1 MSRALANH
9 RCASR
14 AHRRALG
21 GVQSP
26 ADARPRAAQRASA
39 PLQRAAARVLA
50 VLVALSVVLGGA
62 GEVLAGPS
70 LIPPIAND
78 AMFKALVLEEV
89 DADLYGQPIAEIRFE
104 GNRRVES
111 EAMLLEMESKVGE
124 LVKVTSLA
132 SDLKRLWGL
141 GKFED
146 VAVYGEMSAA
156 GVVLTYKVVERP
168 TIRKI
173 VVEGNDKVKLDDI
186 NEVLDLTKNAILD
199 LGVVKANVEKV
210 KGVYV
215 EGGFFL
221 ADVDYA
227 IRPVEGEVGK
237 VDVYI
242 VVNEASEVVVR
253 SVTFVGNQAIPD
265 EDLRNNMNT
274 RVGGYLTLITKRAGG
289 VFNREMFGADYQLL
303 RSYYAD
309 QGYLDANFKDPE
321 LALSADRRFVHVTI
335 PVEEGPQYR
344 VGRIRAK
351 EVLPRGEEPLFE
363 EAVLAESITPIL
375 AEGDVASMG
384 KVNTI
389 VQDIERRYKDSGY
402 AYVNVIPDARQDKE
416 KLLLYMTLEVGKG
429 PLVYIERINIYGNDK
444 TADKVIRREMILNEG
459 SLYSETGKELSE
471 FNVLRLGFFND
482 VTISTSKGSA
492 DDKIVLNVEV
502 TERLTGTFQVGAGF
516 STIEN
521 FVLQAQVQYDNF
533 LGRGTAVTLVAQ
545 MSSLRRLFN
554 LSYYTRYFLDS
565 RWNFQFNVFNTRNIF
580 PSFARDSSGFRFSWG
595 YPIPKLPNLIFF
607 AGYSF
612 EYVDVSFGNTAFGN
626 AGGIFAPGT
635 LYNIPE
641 GALIT
646 NLFSNGIT
654 SSLETRV
661 RYDTTDNYLFP
672 TRGMRHELR
681 AEFANKY
688 LGSQNLFNRY
698 NAAFRFYF
706 PIIKSKAAFR
716 AWVVFKT
723 QLQIGYI
730 HSLQPNGVPIYERY
744 FPGGIFGAGMIRGY
758 RLRSLGPRILVQ
770 SSSDPTAALI
780 AYGIGGNLLAALNAE
795 LEFMIVPP
803 ANIKGVLFFDTGN
816 AFNTESVYCTEEDTG
831 QLPKADPCDG
841 FSLRN
846 MRYSMGFGV
855 RWQSPIGPLR
865 FEWGFPLD
873 RLSGTEY
880 LRQEDP
886 VVFEFNVGNS
896 F

>member
-1 MSRALANH
+1 M
-9 RCASR
+9 
-14 AHRRALG
+14 
-21 GVQSP
+21 
-26 ADARPRAAQRASA
+26 
-39 PLQRAAARVLA
+39 
-50 VLVALSVVLGGA
+50 
-62 GEVLAGPS
+62 
-70 LIPPIAND
+70 
-78 AMFKALVLEEV
+78 
-89 DADLYGQPIAEIRFE
+89 
-104 GNRRVES
+104 
-111 EAMLLEMESKVGE
+111 
-124 LVKVTSLA
+124 
-132 SDLKRLWGL
+132 
-141 GKFED
+141 
-146 VAVYGEMSAA
+146 
-156 GVVLTYKVVERP
+156 
-168 TIRKI
+168 
-173 VVEGNDKVKLDDI
+173 VEGNDKVKLDDI
-186 NEVLDLTKNAILD
+186 NEVLDLTKNSILD

-242 VVNEASEVVVR
+242 IVNEASEVIVR
-253 SVTFVGNQAIPD
+253 SVTFVGNQAIAD
-265 EDLRNNMNT
+265 EELRTNMNT

-289 VFNREMFGADYQLL
+289 VFNREMFAADYQLL

-344 VGRIRAK
+344 IGRIRAK

-565 RWNFQFNVFNTRNIF
+565 RWNFQFNVFNTRN
-580 PSFARDSSGFRFSWG
+580 
-595 YPIPKLPNLIFF
+595 
-607 AGYSF
+607 
-612 EYVDVSFGNTAFGN
+612 DV
-626 AGGIFAPGT
+626 
-635 LYNIPE
+635 Y
-641 GALIT
+641 
-646 NLFSNGIT
+646 
-654 SSLETRV
+654 
-661 RYDTTDNYLFP
+661 
-672 TRGMRHELR
+672 
-681 AEFANKY
+681 
-688 LGSQNLFNRY
+688 
-698 NAAFRFYF
+698 
-706 PIIKSKAAFR
+706 
-716 AWVVFKT
+716 
-723 QLQIGYI
+723 
-730 HSLQPNGVPIYERY
+730 
-744 FPGGIFGAGMIRGY
+744 
-758 RLRSLGPRILVQ
+758 
-770 SSSDPTAALI
+770 
-780 AYGIGGNLLAALNAE
+780 
-795 LEFMIVPP
+795 
-803 ANIKGVLFFDTGN
+803 
-816 AFNTESVYCTEEDTG
+816 
-831 QLPKADPCDG
+831 
-841 FSLRN
+841 
-846 MRYSMGFGV
+846 
-855 RWQSPIGPLR
+855 
-865 FEWGFPLD
+865 
-873 RLSGTEY
+873 
-880 LRQEDP
+880 
-886 VVFEFNVGNS
+886 
-896 F
+896 

>member
-1 MSRALANH
+1 MSRTRENH
-9 RCASR
+9 CR
-14 AHRRALG
+14 ACGTPPHAFD

-26 ADARPRAAQRASA
+26 LRARRRPRSRA
-39 PLQRAAARVLA
+39 RALIAGVAARVSLT
-50 VLVALSVVLGGA
+50 ALVLGIGLGDVQTAKA
-62 GEVLAGPS
+62 GYIPQIAG
-70 LIPPIAND
+70 D
-78 AMFKALVLEEV
+78 TVFKALVLDEI
-89 DADLYGQPIAEIRFE
+89 DPDLYGQPIAEIRFE

-111 EAMLLEMESKVGE
+111 EAMLLEIESKTGE
-124 LVKVTSLA
+124 LVKATSLA
-132 SDLKRLWGL
+132 SDLKRLWSL
-141 GKFED
+141 GKFDD
-146 VAVYGEMSAA
+146 VAVYGELSSA
-156 GVVLTYKVVERP
+156 GVILTYRVGERP

-173 VVEGNDKVKLDDI
+173 IVEGNGKVKLDDI
-186 NEVLDLTKNAILD
+186 NEVLDLSKNSILD

-227 IRPVEGEVGK
+227 IRPVEGEPGK
-237 VDVYI
+237 VDVYLI
-242 VVNEASEVVVR
+242 VNEASEVIVR
-253 SVTFVGNQAIPD
+253 GVTFVGNQAIDD
-265 EDLRNNMNT
+265 EDLRANMNT
-274 RVGGYLTLITKRAGG
+274 RVGGYLSLITKRAGG
-289 VFNREMFGADYQLL
+289 VFNREAFAADYQLL

-321 LALSADRRFVHVTI
+321 LALSPDRRFVHVTV
-335 PVEEGPQYR
+335 PVEEGPQYK
-344 VGRIRAK
+344 VGKIRAK
-351 EVLPRGEEPLFE
+351 EVLPRGEEPLFAE
-363 EAVLAESITPIL
+363 EVLAESITPIL
-375 AEGDVASMG
+375 GEGDIASMG

-402 AYVNVIPDARQDKE
+402 AYVNVIPDARQDRE

-429 PLVYIERINIYGNDK
+429 PLVYIERINVYGNDK

-482 VTISTSKGSA
+482 VTISTSKGSD
-492 DDKIVLNVEV
+492 DDKIILNVEV
-502 TERLTGTFQVGAGF
+502 TERLTGTFQIGAGF

-533 LGRGTAVTLVAQ
+533 LGRGTAVTLVGQ

-565 RWNFQFNVFNTRNIF
+565 RWNFQFNIFNTRNVF
-580 PSFARDSSGFRFSWG
+580 PSFARDSTGFRFSWG
-595 YPIPKLPNLIFF
+595 YPLPRVPNLIFF

-612 EYVDVSFGNTAFGN
+612 EYVDVDFGSSAFGNT
-626 AGGIFAPGT
+626 GGIFAQGS
-635 LYNIPE
+635 LYNIPQ

-646 NLFSNGIT
+646 NLFSNGVT
-654 SSLETRV
+654 SSIETRV

-681 AEFANKY
+681 AQFANKY

-770 SSSDPTAALI
+770 GSSDPTAALI

-803 ANIKGVLFFDTGN
+803 ANIKGVLFFDAGN
-816 AFNTESVYCTEEDTG
+816 AFNTERLYCSEPNPGE
-831 QLPKADPCDG
+831 LPKADPCAG
-841 FSLRN
+841 FNFRDL
-846 MRYSMGFGV
+846 RYSMGFGF

-873 RLSGTEY
+873 RRAPTDY
-880 LRQEDP
+880 LPRGEDP